1 MHFKTATIC
10 ILALTLGSACSAPLP
25 GLDAL
30 LPPETTETTIAEGSD
45 GTCQARSITP
55 AIIETV
61 TEQIIVQ
68 PAELSATGE
77 VLEPATFRTVTR
89 QAIVQERR
97 EVLFDAVCPR
107 DLTADFVSALQRA
120 LIVRGF
126 HAGGVTGEYDRL
138 TRAAVQSFQRRTDGP
153 DTSTL
158 SLASAQRLGLVA
170 IPRSEL

>member
-1 MHFKTATIC
+1 MQLKLRFSSLVALAVTA
-10 ILALTLGSACSAPLP
+10 ACSAPIP

-30 LPPETTETTIAEGSD
+30 LPLETTETSIAQVLD

-55 AIIETV
+55 AIIETL
-61 TEQIIVQ
+61 TEQIVVQ
-68 PAELSATGE
+68 PAELSAEGE

-97 EVLFDAVCPR
+97 EVLFDAVCLT
-107 DLTADFVSALQRA
+107 DLTVEFVSGLQRA

-126 HAGGVTGEYDRL
+126 HAGGVTGDYDKL
-138 TRAAVQSFQRRTDGP
+138 TRAAVQSYQRRTGGP

-158 SLASAQRLGLVA
+158 SLASAQSLGLVA